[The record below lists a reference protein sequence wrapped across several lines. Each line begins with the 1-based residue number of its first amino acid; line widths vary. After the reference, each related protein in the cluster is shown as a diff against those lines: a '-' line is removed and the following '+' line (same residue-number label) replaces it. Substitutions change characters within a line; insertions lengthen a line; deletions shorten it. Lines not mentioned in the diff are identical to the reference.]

1 MSCHR
6 IFAMGITA
14 IMRRVSIDQPWQ
26 LRNVP
31 AMTNTRIT
39 ILGLLLGIAIGVAGC
54 SGSAKQILTTS
65 SLTGA
70 KPAASPQP
78 VVVKPED
85 RAVHVAATSAR
96 AQKCGYYFD
105 PVKLR
110 ESYLASEAQAG
121 AQPAEL
127 ARLGQIY
134 DVISAKLI
142 KALATQDNYCS
153 GAHITA
159 IKASLTRQLAGDF
172 TPPKKKTKVASG
184 GWFDWGEPEAKNEVF
199 NPEWVNDPTR
209 ASQTKPAEEE

>member
-1 MSCHR
+1 
-6 IFAMGITA
+6 
-14 IMRRVSIDQPWQ
+14 
-26 LRNVP
+26 
-31 AMTNTRIT
+31 MTNTRIT
-39 ILGLLLGIAIGVAGC
+39 LLGLLLGITIGVAGC

-70 KPAASPQP
+70 KPAAATPQP

-134 DVISAKLI
+134 DVISAKVI

-153 GAHITA
+153 GEHTTG

-172 TPPKKKTKVASG
+172 TAPKKKTKVAGG
-184 GWFDWGEPEAKNEVF
+184 GWFDWGEPEPKKQVF
-199 NPEWVNDPTR
+199 NPDWVNDPNNEKV
-209 ASQTKPAEEE
+209 TKPAEE